1 MSNPASTKVHAR
13 IDHDRSLCGHGKGDA
28 VQMFTEFFAAP
39 EADQCAA
46 CLNAVARRGYQVAA
60 LRRRY
65 ARASATADHATAAQD
80 AAHDLYDTV
89 KKTAVALFDKT
100 LAQIEQSAVDIRR
113 FEKLCATLR
122 SRGFAFDSKVTPQPY
137 ALGYSLKLN
146 RQQTHQL
153 SELLSELACL
163 GYTDHDP
170 AFPNITGMRALEIT
184 GPGAPPFTVNYVR
197 QSAPSAAALTHRLAL
212 NQLEEAHHANR
223 FEN

>member
-13 IDHDRSLCGHGKGDA
+13 IDHTRSLCGHGKGDA
-28 VQMFTEFFAAP
+28 VLMLSAFFAAA

-46 CLNAVARRGYQVAA
+46 CLKAIARRGYQVAA

-65 ARASATADHATAAQD
+65 ARATATAGHATAAPG
-80 AAHDLYDTV
+80 LYDTV

-100 LAQIEQSAVDIRR
+100 LAQIEQSAVDIRH
-113 FEKLCATLR
+113 FENLCATLR
-122 SRGFAFDSKVTPQPY
+122 ARGFGFDSKVTPQPY
-137 ALGYSLKLN
+137 ALGYSIKLD

-153 SELLSELACL
+153 SDLLAELACL

-184 GPGAPPFTVNYVR
+184 GPGAPAFTINYMR
-197 QSAPSAAALTHRLAL
+197 QTAPSTAALLHRAAL
-212 NQLEEAHHANR
+212 NQLEETHHANR
-223 FEN
+223 FET